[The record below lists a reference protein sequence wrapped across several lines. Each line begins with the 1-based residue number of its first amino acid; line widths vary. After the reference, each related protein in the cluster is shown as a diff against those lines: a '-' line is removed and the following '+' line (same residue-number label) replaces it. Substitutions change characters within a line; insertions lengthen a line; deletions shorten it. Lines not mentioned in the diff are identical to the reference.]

1 MPESGFLLFGGSEA
15 RAPHLLERRT
25 PGTTNAGAAA
35 SGVQQLPWRDAERG
49 KTTMLRSTAVLAVV
63 LLAAAARVAAQSPDP
78 LDIRACT
85 AIDNDAQRLAC
96 YDRATHRDD
105 REAQRAAD
113 ARMRSSG
120 VFAQPDVAAAAPA
133 NDAASS
139 RTGSQLDR
147 RWELDPASKL
157 GTFNLRS
164 YRPVYVMPFFA
175 TSKLNTQ
182 PRSPN
187 PNNTVGERA
196 HLDNIEAKFQLS
208 LKTKVLQDVFG
219 AGDLW
224 VGYTQS
230 SRWQVYDKDES
241 RPFRETDYEPE
252 ALLVFGTNYR
262 VLGWDARLFDVGI
275 NHQSN
280 GRSDPYSRSWN
291 RIVADIGL
299 ERGDWTIVL
308 RPWWRIPESR
318 GDDNNRDI
326 GDYVGRGEVQ
336 LVRNW
341 NDQTFGLTVR
351 HSLRGGDANHGS
363 ARFSWSVPLAGSL
376 RGYVELFHGYGES
389 LIDYNHEATYLGVG
403 LSLLDWY

>member
-1 MPESGFLLFGGSEA
+1 MP
-15 RAPHLLERRT
+15 RHLAVAALAALVLAT
-25 PGTTNAGAAA
+25 QAAA
-35 SGVQQLPWRDAERG
+35 QN
-49 KTTMLRSTAVLAVV
+49 
-63 LLAAAARVAAQSPDP
+63 PDP

-85 AIDNDAQRLAC
+85 AIGNDAQRLAC

-105 REAQRAAD
+105 SEAQRAAD
-113 ARMRSSG
+113 ERMRSSG
-120 VFAQPDVAAAAPA
+120 VFAQPDGSAAANAAGEATASRAP
-133 NDAASS
+133 SS
-139 RTGSQLDR
+139 LDR

-164 YRPVYVMPFFA
+164 SRPVYVMPFFA
-175 TSKLNTQ
+175 TSELNTR
-182 PRSPN
+182 PHSPN
-187 PNNTVGERA
+187 PNNDVGERA

-208 LKTKVLQDVFG
+208 LKTKVLQDVLG
-219 AGDLW
+219 SGDLW

-230 SRWQVYDKDES
+230 SRWQVYNTDES

-262 VLGWDARLFDVGI
+262 AFGWDARLFDVGI

-326 GDYVGRGEVQ
+326 EDYVGRGEVQ
-336 LVRNW
+336 FVRNW
-341 NDQTFGLTVR
+341 NSQTFGLTLR